1 MPVGSAAR
9 RATSWSSRLARPE
22 QDAAIAGRQ
31 TQRRAEPL
39 ELHTRSLRVGRR
51 VKPAGRP
58 ADTVRMRSPR
68 SWLFVRANESVRVV
82 RYGYGMV
89 VISVEGPGPAK
100 TLHGFE
106 DQGRA
111 QEFLVSLQEKLQADF
126 WTFRGADV
134 DRRIVR
140 DRRATPRTSVER
152 RRPW

>member
-1 MPVGSAAR
+1 M
-9 RATSWSSRLARPE
+9 
-22 QDAAIAGRQ
+22 AGRQ
-31 TQRRAEPL
+31 TQPSAGPPQS
-39 ELHTRSLRVGRR
+39 HTKLRLCRRR
-51 VKPAGRP
+51 VKPARGL

-106 DQGRA
+106 DQCRA

-134 DRRIVR
+134 DRRIGR
-140 DRRATPRTSVER
+140 DRRATPRTSAER